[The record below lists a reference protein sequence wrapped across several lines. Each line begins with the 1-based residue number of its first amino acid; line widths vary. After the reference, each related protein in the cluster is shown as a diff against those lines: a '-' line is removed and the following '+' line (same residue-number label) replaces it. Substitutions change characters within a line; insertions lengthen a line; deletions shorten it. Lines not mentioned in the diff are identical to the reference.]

1 MRMDDT
7 FYSVSNYIMKEA
19 IQDANLDLGPGLHV
33 PRDRVGISIA
43 NLGEAL

>member
-1 MRMDDT
+1 MDDA

-19 IQDANLDLGPGLHV
+19 IEDAQLDLGSNLHV
-33 PRDRVGISIA
+33 RRDRVGISIA

>member
-1 MRMDDT
+1 MDDP

-19 IQDANLDLGPGLHV
+19 IEDSGLDMSDMLHV